1 MTHDACPIDPRVMT
15 HDARPI
21 DPRVDHP
28 STLVLEPLERPC
40 AHEFANEC
48 INTPETDD
56 SIGRGRA
63 LGATTRR
70 TRRWTR
76 AMALN
81 REFYAACFARSALG
95 RSVATETKSSET
107 SFAAAAKKEFDL
119 TSFLKDL
126 AAVRAR
132 DATARGWARA
142 IASG

>member
-1 MTHDACPIDPRVMT
+1 MTHA
-15 HDARPI
+15 
-21 DPRVDHP
+21 P
-28 STLVLEPLERPC
+28 STHASTIHRRSYSNHSNVHVRTNSRMH
-40 AHEFANEC
+40 ARSRAVA
-48 INTPETDD
+48 
-56 SIGRGRA
+56 RGRA
-63 LGATTRR
+63 RGATTRR

-95 RSVATETKSSET
+95 RTVATETKSSET

>member
-1 MTHDACPIDPRVMT
+1 MTHD
-15 HDARPI
+15 
-21 DPRVDHP
+21 P
-28 STLVLEPLERPC
+28 STHASTIHRRSYSNHSNVDVRT
-40 AHEFANEC
+40 NSRM
-48 INTPETDD
+48 NTPEKDD
-56 SIGRGRA
+56 SMGSIGSIGRGRERR
-63 LGATTRR
+63 ATTRR

-132 DATARGWARA
+132 DATRRGWARA

>member
-1 MTHDACPIDPRVMT
+1 
-15 HDARPI
+15 
-21 DPRVDHP
+21 
-28 STLVLEPLERPC
+28 
-40 AHEFANEC
+40 
-48 INTPETDD
+48 
-56 SIGRGRA
+56 
-63 LGATTRR
+63 
-70 TRRWTR
+70 
-76 AMALN
+76 MALN

>member
-1 MTHDACPIDPRVMT
+1 MASVDTSPARDAFVPGTSPTAREVAGAY
-15 HDARPI
+15 DAARFGF
-21 DPRVDHP
+21 
-28 STLVLEPLERPC
+28 EPLRDGAAKASP
-40 AHEFANEC
+40 
-48 INTPETDD
+48 TPR
-56 SIGRGRA
+56 SGGRGAR
-63 LGATTRR
+63 GATTRR

-95 RSVATETKSSET
+95 RTVATETKSSET

>member
-1 MTHDACPIDPRVMT
+1 MTHRPIDRPYDRRRSYSHHSNVHVRTNYSIRERTPEIDPIDP
-15 HDARPI
+15 I
-21 DPRVDHP
+21 DRSGAVG
-28 STLVLEPLERPC
+28 
-40 AHEFANEC
+40 N
-48 INTPETDD
+48 
-56 SIGRGRA
+56 GR
-63 LGATTRR
+63 ATTRR

-95 RSVATETKSSET
+95 RTVATETKSSET

-132 DATARGWARA
+132 DATRRGWARA